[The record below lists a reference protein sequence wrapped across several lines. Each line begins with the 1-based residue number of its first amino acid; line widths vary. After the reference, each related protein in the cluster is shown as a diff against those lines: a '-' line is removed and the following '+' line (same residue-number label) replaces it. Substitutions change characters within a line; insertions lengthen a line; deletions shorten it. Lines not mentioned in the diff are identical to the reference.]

1 MQDRAVISVVRRVA
15 HAYGGLSLTVKVL
28 VVVGLAVGTT
38 AIGVAVVVWLPADH
52 FSRLPDPTAG
62 WRRHRV
68 LRWTALLLKNLLGLV
83 LLPLGIFMALP
94 LVPGPGLVFILVGLS
109 LLDFPGKRSLER
121 RLLRLPAVHH
131 FLNRV
136 RHHFK
141 RPPLVVDFQD
151 EHPLPSRGRV
161 RP

>member
-1 MQDRAVISVVRRVA
+1 MQNRAVISVVRRVA

-28 VVVGLAVGTT
+28 LVAVVAVGTT
-38 AIGVAVVVWLPADH
+38 AFGVAVVVLLPADH

-62 WRRHRV
+62 WRRHPL
-68 LRWTALLLKNLLGLV
+68 LRWTGLLLKNLIGLV

-131 FLNRV
+131 FIDRV
-136 RHHFK
+136 RRRFG
-141 RPPLVVDFQD
+141 RPPLVVDA
-151 EHPLPSRGRV
+151 EPGGE
-161 RP
+161 